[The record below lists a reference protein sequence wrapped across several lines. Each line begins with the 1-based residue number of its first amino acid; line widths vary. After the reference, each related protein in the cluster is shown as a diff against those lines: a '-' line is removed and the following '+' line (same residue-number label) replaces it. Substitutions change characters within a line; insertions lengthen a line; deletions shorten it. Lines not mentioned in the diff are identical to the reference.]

1 MRLKGKTDE
10 MSRSKQQYAA
20 VSINWM
26 TEGCSHTSLH
36 DEMKLLLFIGAATVV
51 LNGVL
56 ESKTVILKVQSIMFL
71 YEAWF

>member
-10 MSRSKQQYAA
+10 MSRSKQPYTA

-26 TEGCSHTSLH
+26 KEGCSHTSLH
-36 DEMKLLLFIGAATVV
+36 DEMKLLFIGAVTVL

-56 ESKTVILKVQSIMFL
+56 ESKTVILTVQSIMFL
-71 YEAWF
+71 YEAWY